1 MRAWKNDAIRYI
13 GDSDNASNSLFL
25 KERMKKWKCR
35 LQFLRKNE
43 AYAAATCA
51 TCDSNQKKFWLEW
64 IYVARFIPKTQCCT
78 AITASVCKALR
89 WKFFN
94 KFIWWYFVLS
104 VLSSGDVFRVE
115 CPRLKSTCAIKTLR
129 NVINDLKVLCRWFTM
144 VNGTEIHLHMT
155 ILKCIVNFHLPAH
168 FLICCIG
175 KPVEIDYQNM
185 IETHFYGRHFKALEA
200 NAFTTERIVVMFDEK
215 SSSTPNRKSCGYI
228 ELFWT

>member
-1 MRAWKNDAIRYI
+1 MK
-13 GDSDNASNSLFL
+13 
-25 KERMKKWKCR
+25 RMQLPLVQHATR
-35 LQFLRKNE
+35 TRKNSDLNE
-43 AYAAATCA
+43 
-51 TCDSNQKKFWLEW
+51 FMWLVSFQRHN
-64 IYVARFIPKTQCCT
+64 VA
-78 AITASVCKALR
+78 L
-89 WKFFN
+89 
-94 KFIWWYFVLS
+94 LS
-104 VLSSGDVFRVE
+104 RLLFAKRYGGNFSINLFGDILFCLCYHHVFRVE
-115 CPRLKSTCAIKTLR
+115 CPRPKSTCAIKTLR

-175 KPVEIDYQNM
+175 KPIEIDYRNM
-185 IETHFYGRHFKALEA
+185 IETQFYGRHFKALEA